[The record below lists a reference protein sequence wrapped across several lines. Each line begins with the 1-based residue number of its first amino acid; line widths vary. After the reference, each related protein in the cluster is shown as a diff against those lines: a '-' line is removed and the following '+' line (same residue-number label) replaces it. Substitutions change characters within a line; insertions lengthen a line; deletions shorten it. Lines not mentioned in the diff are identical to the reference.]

1 MKFILGTKNG
11 ASQIFDEKGNVIP
24 VTIIEAKPNIITQI
38 RTEEKDGYKAV
49 QVGYERKN
57 KKQKSP
63 KDNPTGQ
70 AKNKK
75 IDQDAKIED
84 KKIKFRYLKEFRNDE
99 QKIKNKEKNK
109 EQEFKIG
116 DEIKVDIFE
125 EGDKIKVSG
134 ISKGKGFQGVVKRYG
149 FHGAPATHGTK
160 HTHRAGGSIGDTNK
174 ARVNRG
180 QKMPGRMGSDR
191 VTVRGLKIVK
201 VDKENNLLAIK
212 GAVPGH
218 KGTLIEIKTVG

>member
-1 MKFILGTKNG
+1 LIGKDFMKFILGTKNG
-11 ASQIFDEKGNVIP
+11 ASQIFDEKGNVTP
-24 VTIIEAKPNIITQI
+24 VTIVEAKPNIITQI
-38 RTEEKDGYKAV
+38 RTEEKDGYEAV
-49 QVGYERKN
+49 QVGYEEKN
-57 KKQKSP
+57 KKQK
-63 KDNPTGQ
+63 TR
-70 AKNKK
+70 NKK
-75 IDQDAKIED
+75 IDQDVKTED
-84 KKIKFRYLKEFRNDE
+84 KKLKFRYLKEFRDNG
-99 QKIKNKEKNK
+99 QKIRNK
-109 EQEFKIG
+109 EQDKKQDYKIG
-116 DEIKVDIFE
+116 DEIKVDVFE
-125 EGDKIKVSG
+125 EGDEVKVSG

-201 VDKENNLLAIK
+201 VDKENNLLAVK

-218 KGTLIEIKTVG
+218 KGTLIEIVG

>member
-24 VTIIEAKPNIITQI
+24 VTIVEAKPNIITQI
-38 RTEEKDGYKAV
+38 RKEEKDGYEAV
-49 QVGYERKN
+49 QVGYEKKLKTQNLKLKTEN
-57 KKQKSP
+57 KSLKTEKR
-63 KDNPTGQ
+63 DL
-70 AKNKK
+70 
-75 IDQDAKIED
+75 
-84 KKIKFRYLKEFRNDE
+84 KFRYLKEFKFQVPRLPSLEAKATGGQASSKFQDY
-99 QKIKNKEKNK
+99 KV
-109 EQEFKIG
+109 G
-116 DEIKVDIFE
+116 DEIKVDVFE

-134 ISKGKGFQGVVKRYG
+134 ISKGKGFQGVVKRHG

-191 VTVRGLKIVK
+191 VTVRGLRIVK
-201 VDKENNLLAIK
+201 VDKDNNLLAIK

-218 KGTLIEIKTVG
+218 KGTLIEIRTLR

>member
-1 MKFILGTKNG
+1 MKFILGTKIG
-11 ASQIFDEKGNVIP
+11 ASQIFDEKGKVTP
-24 VTIIEAKPNIITQI
+24 VTIVEAKPNIITQI
-38 RTEEKDGYKAV
+38 RTEEKDSYRAV
-49 QVGYERKN
+49 QVGYEN
-57 KKQKSP
+57 KKQK
-63 KDNPTGQ
+63 T
-70 AKNKK
+70 KNKK
-75 IDQDAKIED
+75 IDKNAKAEN
-84 KKIKFRYLKEFRNDE
+84 KKIKFRYLKEFRNDKQE
-99 QKIKNKEKNK
+99 VENK
-109 EQEFKIG
+109 EQDKEQDYKVG
-116 DEIKVDIFE
+116 EEINVDVFE
-125 EGDKIKVSG
+125 EGNKVKVSG

-218 KGTLIEIKTVG
+218 KGTLIEIRSEN

>member
-11 ASQIFDEKGNVIP
+11 ASQVFDEKGNVTP

-49 QVGYERKN
+49 QVGYEEKN
-57 KKQKSP
+57 KKQK
-63 KDNPTGQ
+63 T
-70 AKNKK
+70 KNKK
-75 IDQDAKIED
+75 IDQDVKTKDE
-84 KKIKFRYLKEFRNDE
+84 KLQFRYLKEFRDNQ
-99 QKIKNKEKNK
+99 QKTRNK
-109 EQEFKIG
+109 EQDKKQDYKIG
-116 DEIKVDIFE
+116 DEIKVDVFE
-125 EGDKIKVSG
+125 EGDEVKVSG

-218 KGTLIEIKTVG
+218 KGTLIEVKSEN

>member
-1 MKFILGTKNG
+1 MKFILGIKIS
-11 ASQIFDEKGNVIP
+11 ASQVFDEKGNVTP
-24 VTIIEAKPNIITQI
+24 VTIVEAKPNMITQI
-38 RTEEKDGYKAV
+38 RTEEKDGYEAV
-49 QVGYERKN
+49 QVGYEKKVKSKKLKVKSKN
-57 KKQKSP
+57 
-63 KDNPTGQ
+63 
-70 AKNKK
+70 
-75 IDQDAKIED
+75 QDAKVED
-84 KKIKFRYLKEFRNDE
+84 KKLKFRYLKEFRGDE
-99 QKIKNKEKNK
+99 QKIRNK
-109 EQEFKIG
+109 EQDKKQDYKVG
-116 DEIKVDIFE
+116 DEIKVDVFE

-134 ISKGKGFQGVVKRYG
+134 ISKGKGFQGVVKRHG

-218 KGTLIEIKTVG
+218 KGTLIEIIG

>member
-1 MKFILGTKNG
+1 MKFILGIKIS
-11 ASQIFDEKGNVIP
+11 ASQVFDEKGNVTP
-24 VTIIEAKPNIITQI
+24 VTIVEAKPNMITQI
-38 RTEEKDGYKAV
+38 RTEEKDGYEAV
-49 QVGYERKN
+49 QVGYEKKVKSKKLKVKSKN
-57 KKQKSP
+57 
-63 KDNPTGQ
+63 
-70 AKNKK
+70 
-75 IDQDAKIED
+75 QDAKVED
-84 KKIKFRYLKEFRNDE
+84 KKLKFRYLKEFRDDE
-99 QKIKNKEKNK
+99 QKIRNK
-109 EQEFKIG
+109 EQDKKQDYKVG
-116 DEIKVDIFE
+116 DEIKVDVFE

-134 ISKGKGFQGVVKRYG
+134 ISKGKGFQGVVKRHG

-218 KGTLIEIKTVG
+218 KGTLIEIIG

>member
-11 ASQIFDEKGNVIP
+11 ASQIFDEKGNVTP
-24 VTIIEAKPNIITQI
+24 VTIVEAKPNIITQI
-38 RTEEKDGYKAV
+38 RTEEKDGYEAV
-49 QVGYERKN
+49 QVGYEEKN
-57 KKQKSP
+57 KKQE
-63 KDNPTGQ
+63 TR
-70 AKNKK
+70 NKK
-75 IDQDAKIED
+75 IDQDAKTED
-84 KKIKFRYLKEFRNDE
+84 KKLKFRYLKEFRDDG
-99 QKIKNKEKNK
+99 QKIRNK
-109 EQEFKIG
+109 EQDKKQDYKIG
-116 DEIKVDIFE
+116 DEIKVDVFE
-125 EGDKIKVSG
+125 EGDEVKVSG

-201 VDKENNLLAIK
+201 VDKENNLLAVK

-218 KGTLIEIKTVG
+218 KGTLIEIVG